1 MVSIESRLSGEGMQ
15 VGTFHERRSPGP
27 GVQKGD
33 CVCVR
38 EVEAGSRVGDSAGLG
53 GSRAPLG
60 LCSCFSRVQWRLK
73 CSHLSLEARVEEV
86 SCSGV
91 SCGSCPDCGWLYCQ
105 RRNHSAS
112 RVFFQRG
119 QRKQLLLVHCLIHE
133 GKFILLVLETSP
145 CGLPW

>member
-1 MVSIESRLSGEGMQ
+1 MC
-15 VGTFHERRSPGP
+15 
-27 GVQKGD
+27 VQ
-33 CVCVR
+33 

-73 CSHLSLEARVEEV
+73 CSQLILEAGVEEV

-91 SCGSCPDCGWLYCQ
+91 SCGSCPDCGWLYRQ

-112 RVFFQRG
+112 RVFFRG
-119 QRKQLLLVHCLIHE
+119 GAEETTAFGSLLD
-133 GKFILLVLETSP
+133 S
-145 CGLPW
+145 